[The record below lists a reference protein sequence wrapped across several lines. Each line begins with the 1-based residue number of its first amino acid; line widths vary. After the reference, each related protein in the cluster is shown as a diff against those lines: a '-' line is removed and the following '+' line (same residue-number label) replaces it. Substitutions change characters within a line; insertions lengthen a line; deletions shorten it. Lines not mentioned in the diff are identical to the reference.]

1 MMDAIDWLIEN
12 IFTSSEPTLQQKII
26 INKAKEM
33 MNNNIEEYLKFCL
46 ICKESEMEIL
56 KYEDYIK
63 LKNMYKINS
72 NNLIIK

>member
-1 MMDAIDWLIEN
+1 MDSIDWLIEN
-12 IFTSSEPTLQQKII
+12 IFTSNEPTLQQKII

-33 MNNNIEEYLKFCL
+33 MNNNIQQYLKFCL

-63 LKNMYKINS
+63 LNNMYN
-72 NNLIIK
+72 IK

>member
-1 MMDAIDWLIEN
+1 MMDSIDWLIDN
-12 IFTSSEPTLQQKII
+12 IFTNSEPTLQQKII

-33 MNNNIEEYLKFCL
+33 MYNDIQEYLKFCL

-63 LKNMYKINS
+63 LKNIYN
-72 NNLIIK
+72 II